1 MARTGPPVM
10 SAQLSLTGAKQTL
23 PGQPNSV
30 AIDPKMTLGT
40 LNAPPL
46 IRYDA
51 PVLNLG
57 GRQ

>member
-1 MARTGPPVM
+1 M

-40 LNAPPL
+40 LNARPL